1 MQTVLPGNV
10 ELLRELHDA
19 STVRNVQF
27 LYVVMPMVSDL
38 TEHPVYPASIA
49 EPEGQE
55 PILNLAQPDVYPELY
70 QVKYWHDSA
79 HLNEAGAA
87 LASRL
92 LAEQIKAWY
101 AKNPPAARCG
111 G

>member
-10 ELLRELHDA
+10 ELVRELNDA
-19 STVRNVQF
+19 SRVRNVRF

-38 TEHPVYPASIA
+38 TEHPVYPETMAG
-49 EPEGQE
+49 PEGPE
-55 PILNLAQPDVYPELY
+55 PILNLARPDLYPELY
-70 QVKYWHDSA
+70 QVKYWHDGA
-79 HLNEAGAA
+79 HLNEAGAGF
-87 LASRL
+87 ASRL

-101 AKNPPAARCG
+101 ARNPAAARCG

>member
-1 MQTVLPGNV
+1 M
-10 ELLRELHDA
+10 
-19 STVRNVQF
+19 RNVQV
-27 LYVVMPMVSDL
+27 LYVVMPMVDDL
-38 TEHPVYPASIA
+38 GEHPVYPATIA
-49 EPEGQE
+49 GPDGPR

-70 QVKYWHDSA
+70 QAKYWHDGA

-101 AKNPPAARCG
+101 AKNPVAARCG